1 MLPGCKSAYE
11 MNDYWKNFIIIE
23 DANLPEEI
31 KAVNG
36 KIATIGKVE
45 FTDACK
51 SKIEAARKAYDALS
65 KELQALVLNYDL
77 LVEAEE
83 TYKQLEGT
91 GIANINSDNSP
102 KDGKYLENGKIV
114 IVKNGE
120 KFNISGLRE

>member
-1 MLPGCKSAYE
+1 MLPGCKEAYE
-11 MNDYWKNFIIIE
+11 AAEFWKEYRIVE

-77 LVEAEE
+77 LVEAEDA
-83 TYKQLEGT
+83 YKQLVGT
-91 GIANINSDNSP
+91 GIANINSDNSQ
-102 KDGKYLENGKIV
+102 KDGKYLVNGKVV
-114 IVKNGE
+114 IVKNGK
-120 KFNISGLRE
+120 KFNVNGLAE